1 MGVEPASL
9 TLLCHGAPLEPQE
22 RHLCSWQRL
31 NVEVLG
37 GTHVGL
43 FENRVPSI
51 SSILLEYHYIVI
63 FRSNSN
69 CLGHTPFRTHRSK
82 LTYHWAHKIRNHFE
96 ISQKWNAVTHSLL
109 FFLGGCSFSPM
120 PICCLPAC
128 HLTCWVTV
136 SLGFPRSGPWVLRKV
151 KGWARS
157 SKRRHA
163 HSSWCPMCSH
173 LRTALEL
180 GWGCTRSILIGW
192 EGKLQAHRGVVVC
205 WRFELQ
211 Q

>member
-1 MGVEPASL
+1 MGTEIFTTSLAAGATAADVLEAASSAMGVEPASL

-109 FFLGGCSFSPM
+109 FFLGGAHFHPCPFAAYQ
-120 PICCLPAC
+120 PAI
-128 HLTCWVTV
+128 
-136 SLGFPRSGPWVLRKV
+136 SLAGL
-151 KGWARS
+151 
-157 SKRRHA
+157 
-163 HSSWCPMCSH
+163 
-173 LRTALEL
+173 L
-180 GWGCTRSILIGW
+180 
-192 EGKLQAHRGVVVC
+192 
-205 WRFELQ
+205 
-211 Q
+211 